1 MGDAVPSE
9 IICRDPEDSDRP
21 CPICAGKGVYAYD
34 VPPDDPRFGK
44 FQRCPNNPVQRDNF
58 LQERLRRYGQL
69 SAYRDKTFANFNTD
83 MTGGSYT
90 QNINASLSD
99 AKQSAQRYARQPDG
113 WIVFEGSYGCGK
125 THLAVAIANERLE
138 QFGRQVIFVT
148 APDLLDFLRVSIRSD
163 SDSAYDDYFERVRNV
178 SLLVLDDLGVENPS
192 PWAKEKLFQL
202 LNFRHVNRLATV
214 ITTNTPFDELDP
226 WLSSRMMDP
235 RIVSLVRINA
245 PDYRRTTR
253 VRSLDDGFS
262 NLQLYRHMTFASFA
276 TDSYFRDESASLLR
290 VKAAAERW
298 TRVPE
303 NWLCILGDY
312 GSGKTHLAAS
322 IANRLHENGKDVF
335 FYTITDLLDFLR
347 VAFDPQS
354 NSRFDKRFHEIQ
366 NVPYLILDD
375 LSLASATPWA
385 KEKLFQIIDS
395 RYLAK
400 LPTVVTVSDTMERLE
415 AISPR
420 LATRLLD
427 RRICEVYALEQVR
440 SYIDRMNSQA

>member
-1 MGDAVPSE
+1 M
-9 IICRDPEDSDRP
+9 
-21 CPICAGKGVYAYD
+21 
-34 VPPDDPRFGK
+34 
-44 FQRCPNNPVQRDNF
+44 
-58 LQERLRRYGQL
+58 QERLRRYGQL
-69 SAYRDKTFANFNTD
+69 SAYRDKTFAGFLTGIA
-83 MTGGSYT
+83 GGSYT
-90 QNINASLSD
+90 QNVNASLSD
-99 AKQSAQRYARQPDG
+99 AKQRAQQYARQPNG
-113 WIVFEGSYGCGK
+113 WVVFEGPYGCGK

-138 QFGRQVIFVT
+138 QFGHQVIFVT

-163 SDSAYDDYFERVRNV
+163 SDSGYDDYFERVRNV
-178 SLLVLDDLGVENPS
+178 ALLVLDDLGVENPS

-202 LNFRHVNRLATV
+202 LNYRHVNRLATV

-245 PDYRRTTR
+245 PDFRRTTR
-253 VRSLDDGFS
+253 ARSLDAGFS
-262 NLQLYRHMTFASFA
+262 NLQLYSDMTFETFS
-276 TDSYFRDESASLLR
+276 TDSYFHDESASLGR
-290 VKAAAERW
+290 VKAAAARW
-298 TRVPE
+298 AQAPE

-312 GSGKTHLAAS
+312 GSGKTHLAAA

-366 NVPYLILDD
+366 NAPYLILDD
-375 LSLASATPWA
+375 LSLASATAWA

-400 LPTVVTVSDTMERLE
+400 LPTVVTISETIERLE
-415 AISPR
+415 ATSPR

-427 RRICEVYALEQVR
+427 QRICQVYALERVR
-440 SYIDRMNSQA
+440 SYSDRMNSQA

>member
-1 MGDAVPSE
+1 M
-9 IICRDPEDSDRP
+9 
-21 CPICAGKGVYAYD
+21 YAFD
-34 VPPDDPRFGK
+34 VALDDPRFGK

-69 SAYRDKTFANFNTD
+69 SAYREKTFANFQTD
-83 MTGGSYT
+83 ITGGSYT
-90 QNINASLSD
+90 QNVIASLFD
-99 AKQSAQRYARQPDG
+99 AKAAAQRYAQDPSG
-113 WIVFEGSYGCGK
+113 WIVFEGPFGCGK

-138 QFGRQVIFVT
+138 QFGHKVIFVT
-148 APDLLDFLRVSIRSD
+148 APDLLDFLRVSIRAD
-163 SDSAYDDYFERVRNV
+163 SESGYDDYFERVRNV
-178 SLLVLDDLGVENPS
+178 SLLALDDLGVENPS

-202 LNFRHVNRLATV
+202 LNFRHVNQLATV

-226 WLSSRMMDP
+226 WLSSRMLDR
-235 RIVSLVRINA
+235 RIVKHVRINA

-253 VRSLDDGFS
+253 AQSLDTGFS
-262 NLQLYRHMTFASFA
+262 NLHLYRDMTFTTFS
-276 TDSYFRDESASLLR
+276 TDSYFRDESASLRR

-298 TRVPE
+298 ARSPE

-322 IANRLHENGKDVF
+322 IANQLHESGKDLY

-354 NSRFDKRFHEIQ
+354 NSRFDKRFHDIQ

-400 LPTVVTVSDTMERLE
+400 LPTVVTVSDTIERLE
-415 AISPR
+415 DTSPR

-427 RRICEVYALEQVR
+427 QRLCAVYALERVR
-440 SYIDRMNSQA
+440 SFIDRMNSQA

>member
-1 MGDAVPSE
+1 M
-9 IICRDPEDSDRP
+9 
-21 CPICAGKGVYAYD
+21 
-34 VPPDDPRFGK
+34 
-44 FQRCPNNPVQRDNF
+44 QRDSF

-69 SAYRDKTFANFNTD
+69 SAYRDKTFAGFHTD
-83 MTGGSYT
+83 MAGGSYT
-90 QNINASLSD
+90 QNVNASLSD
-99 AKQSAQRYARQPDG
+99 AKGAAQQYARKPAG
-113 WIVFEGSYGCGK
+113 WIVLEGQVGSGK

-138 QFGRQVIFVT
+138 QFGHQVIFVT

-163 SDSAYDDYFERVRNV
+163 SDSGYDDYFERVRNV

-202 LNFRHVNRLATV
+202 LNYRHVNRLATV

-235 RIVSLVRINA
+235 HIVRLVRINA

-253 VRSLDDGFS
+253 ARSLDVGYS
-262 NLQLYRHMTFASFA
+262 NFQLYKEMTFDSFS
-276 TDSYFRDESASLLR
+276 TDSYYRDEAASLRR
-290 VKAAAERW
+290 VKSAAARW
-298 TRVPE
+298 AETPE
-303 NWLCILGDY
+303 NWLCLLGDF

-322 IANRLHENGKDVF
+322 IANQLHESGRDVF

-395 RYLAK
+395 RYLTK

-415 AISPR
+415 ESSPR

-427 RRICEVYALEQVR
+427 RRICEVYALERVR
-440 SYIDRMNSQA
+440 SFIDRMNSQA

>member
-1 MGDAVPSE
+1 M
-9 IICRDPEDSDRP
+9 
-21 CPICAGKGVYAYD
+21 
-34 VPPDDPRFGK
+34 DDPRFGK

-69 SAYRDKTFANFNTD
+69 SAYRDKTFENFQTD
-83 MTGGSYT
+83 ITGGSYT
-90 QNINASLSD
+90 QNVNASLSD
-99 AKQSAQRYARQPDG
+99 AKQAARRYAQDPSG
-113 WIVFEGSYGCGK
+113 WIVFEGPVGCGK

-138 QFGRQVIFVT
+138 QFGHQVIFVT
-148 APDLLDFLRVSIRSD
+148 APDLLDFLRVSIRAD
-163 SDSAYDDYFERVRNV
+163 SDSGYDDYFERVRNV
-178 SLLVLDDLGVENPS
+178 SLLALDDLGVENPS

-202 LNFRHVNRLATV
+202 LNFRHVNQLATV

-235 RIVSLVRINA
+235 RIVRHVRINA
-245 PDYRRTTR
+245 PDYRRTARART
-253 VRSLDDGFS
+253 LDAGFS
-262 NLQLYRHMTFASFA
+262 NLHLYRDMTFKTFS
-276 TDSYFRDESASLLR
+276 TDSYFRDESASLRR
-290 VKAAAERW
+290 VKAAAESWARS
-298 TRVPE
+298 PE

-322 IANRLHENGKDVF
+322 IANQLHENGKELF
-335 FYTITDLLDFLR
+335 FYTITDLLDLLR

-354 NSRFDKRFHEIQ
+354 NTRFDKRFHDIQ
-366 NVPYLILDD
+366 NVAYLILDD

-400 LPTVVTVSDTMERLE
+400 LPTVVTVSDTIERLE
-415 AISPR
+415 ETSPR

-427 RRICEVYALEQVR
+427 QRLCEVYALERVR
-440 SYIDRMNSQA
+440 SFIDRMNSQA

>member
-1 MGDAVPSE
+1 M
-9 IICRDPEDSDRP
+9 
-21 CPICAGKGVYAYD
+21 
-34 VPPDDPRFGK
+34 
-44 FQRCPNNPVQRDNF
+44 QRDNF

-69 SAYRDKTFANFNTD
+69 SAYRDKTFAGFHTD

-90 QNINASLSD
+90 QNVSASLSD
-99 AKQSAQRYARQPDG
+99 AKHAAQRYARRPKG
-113 WIVFEGSYGCGK
+113 WIVFEGHYGCGK

-138 QFGRQVIFVT
+138 QFGHQVIFVT

-163 SDSAYDDYFERVRNV
+163 SDSGYDDYFERVRNV

-235 RIVSLVRINA
+235 RIVELVRINA

-253 VRSLDDGFS
+253 SRSLDAGFG
-262 NLQLYRHMTFASFA
+262 NLQLYSDMTFETFS
-276 TDSYFRDESASLLR
+276 TDSYFRDESASLRR

-298 TRVPE
+298 AKAPE

-322 IANRLHENGKDVF
+322 IANRLHESGKDLF

-385 KEKLFQIIDS
+385 KEKLFQIVDS

-400 LPTVVTVSDTMERLE
+400 LPTVVTVSDTIERLE
-415 AISPR
+415 ETSPR

-427 RRICEVYALEQVR
+427 QRICEVHALERVR

>member
-1 MGDAVPSE
+1 M
-9 IICRDPEDSDRP
+9 
-21 CPICAGKGVYAYD
+21 
-34 VPPDDPRFGK
+34 
-44 FQRCPNNPVQRDNF
+44 
-58 LQERLRRYGQL
+58 QERLRRYGQL
-69 SAYRDKTFANFNTD
+69 SAYRDKTFAGFVTD

-90 QNINASLSD
+90 QNVSASLSD
-99 AKQSAQRYARQPDG
+99 AKQRAQQYARQPNG
-113 WIVFEGSYGCGK
+113 WVVFEGQYGCGK

-138 QFGRQVIFVT
+138 QFGHQVIFVT

-163 SDSAYDDYFERVRNV
+163 SDSGYDDYFERVRNV
-178 SLLVLDDLGVENPS
+178 ALLVLDDLGVENPS

-202 LNFRHVNRLATV
+202 LNYRHVNRLATV

-245 PDYRRTTR
+245 PDFRRTTR
-253 VRSLDDGFS
+253 ARSLDAGFS
-262 NLQLYRHMTFASFA
+262 NLQLYRSMTFETFA
-276 TDSYFRDESASLLR
+276 TDSYFREESASLGR
-290 VKAAAERW
+290 VKAAASRW
-298 TRVPE
+298 AQTPE

-312 GSGKTHLAAS
+312 GSGKTHLAAA
-322 IANRLHENGKDVF
+322 IANRLHENGQDVF

-366 NVPYLILDD
+366 NAPYLILDD
-375 LSLASATPWA
+375 LSLASATAWA

-400 LPTVVTVSDTMERLE
+400 APTVVTISETIERLE
-415 AISPR
+415 ATSPR

-427 RRICEVYALEQVR
+427 QRICQVYALERVR
-440 SYIDRMNSQA
+440 SYSDRMNSQA

>member
-1 MGDAVPSE
+1 M
-9 IICRDPEDSDRP
+9 
-21 CPICAGKGVYAYD
+21 
-34 VPPDDPRFGK
+34 
-44 FQRCPNNPVQRDNF
+44 
-58 LQERLRRYGQL
+58 QERLRRYGQL
-69 SAYRDKTFANFNTD
+69 SAYRDKTFAAFQTD
-83 MTGGSYT
+83 MAGGSYT
-90 QNINASLSD
+90 QNVNASLSD
-99 AKQSAQRYARQPDG
+99 AKGSARRYALQPTG
-113 WIVFEGSYGCGK
+113 WIVFEGPYGCGK

-138 QFGRQVIFVT
+138 KFGHQVIFVT
-148 APDLLDFLRVSIRSD
+148 APDLLDFLRVGIRSD
-163 SDSAYDDYFERVRNV
+163 SDSGYDDYFERVRNV
-178 SLLVLDDLGVENPS
+178 SLLVIDDLGVENPS

-202 LNFRHVNRLATV
+202 LNYRHVNQLSTV

-253 VRSLDDGFS
+253 AQSLDVGF
-262 NLQLYRHMTFASFA
+262 NNFQLYRDMTFDSFS
-276 TDSYFRDESASLLR
+276 TDSYFRDESASLRR
-290 VKAAAERW
+290 VKVAAERW
-298 TRVPE
+298 AKAPE
-303 NWLCILGDY
+303 DWLCILGDY

-322 IANRLHENGKDVF
+322 IANRLHESGKDVF

-354 NSRFDKRFHEIQ
+354 NSRFDKRFHDIQ

-375 LSLASATPWA
+375 LSLASATAWA
-385 KEKLFQIIDS
+385 KEKLFQILDS

-400 LPTVVTVSDTMERLE
+400 LPTVVTVSDTIERLE
-415 AISPR
+415 ENSPR

-427 RRICEVYALEQVR
+427 QRICAVYALEGVR

>member
-1 MGDAVPSE
+1 M
-9 IICRDPEDSDRP
+9 
-21 CPICAGKGVYAYD
+21 
-34 VPPDDPRFGK
+34 
-44 FQRCPNNPVQRDNF
+44 
-58 LQERLRRYGQL
+58 QERLRRYGQL
-69 SAYRDKTFANFNTD
+69 SAYRDKTFAGFLTD
-83 MTGGSYT
+83 IAGGSYT
-90 QNINASLSD
+90 QNVNASLSD
-99 AKQSAQRYARQPDG
+99 AKQRAQQYARQPNG
-113 WIVFEGSYGCGK
+113 WVVFEGPYGCGK

-138 QFGRQVIFVT
+138 QFGHQVIFVT

-163 SDSAYDDYFERVRNV
+163 SDSGYDDYFERVRNV
-178 SLLVLDDLGVENPS
+178 ALLVLDDLGVENPS

-202 LNFRHVNRLATV
+202 LNYRHVNRLGTV

-245 PDYRRTTR
+245 PDFRRTTR
-253 VRSLDDGFS
+253 ARSLDAGFS
-262 NLQLYRHMTFASFA
+262 NLQLYRSMTFETFA
-276 TDSYFRDESASLLR
+276 TDSYFRQESASLGR
-290 VKAAAERW
+290 VKEAAARW
-298 TRVPE
+298 AQAPE

-312 GSGKTHLAAS
+312 GSGKTHLAAA

-366 NVPYLILDD
+366 NAPYLILDD
-375 LSLASATPWA
+375 LSLASATAWA

-400 LPTVVTVSDTMERLE
+400 LPTVVTISETIERLE
-415 AISPR
+415 ATSPR

-427 RRICEVYALEQVR
+427 QRICQVYALERVR
-440 SYIDRMNSQA
+440 SYSDRMNSQA

>member
-1 MGDAVPSE
+1 M
-9 IICRDPEDSDRP
+9 
-21 CPICAGKGVYAYD
+21 
-34 VPPDDPRFGK
+34 
-44 FQRCPNNPVQRDNF
+44 QRDNF

-69 SAYRDKTFANFNTD
+69 SAYRDKTFAAFHTD

-90 QNINASLSD
+90 QNVNASLSD
-99 AKQSAQRYARQPDG
+99 AKQAAQQYARNPSG
-113 WIVFEGSYGCGK
+113 WIVFEGQYGCGK
-125 THLAVAIANERLE
+125 THLAVAIANQRLE
-138 QFGRQVIFVT
+138 QFGHQVIFVT
-148 APDLLDFLRVSIRSD
+148 APDLLDFLRVSIRAD
-163 SDSAYDDYFERVRNV
+163 SDTGYDDYFERVRNV

-202 LNFRHVNRLATV
+202 LNYRHVNRLATV
-214 ITTNTPFDELDP
+214 ITTNTAFDELDP

-235 RIVSLVRINA
+235 QVVRLIRINA

-253 VRSLDDGFS
+253 ARSLDAGFS
-262 NLQLYRHMTFASFA
+262 NLQLYRDMTFATFS
-276 TDSYFRDESASLLR
+276 TDSYFRDESASLGR
-290 VKAAAERW
+290 IKAAAQRW
-298 TRVPE
+298 AQAPE

-312 GSGKTHLAAS
+312 GSGKTHLAAA
-322 IANRLHENGKDVF
+322 IANQLNESGKDLL

-385 KEKLFQIIDS
+385 KEKLFQIMDS

-400 LPTVVTVSDTMERLE
+400 LPTVVTVSDTIERLE
-415 AISPR
+415 AVSPR

-427 RRICEVYALEQVR
+427 QRICEVYALERVR

>member
-1 MGDAVPSE
+1 
-9 IICRDPEDSDRP
+9 
-21 CPICAGKGVYAYD
+21 
-34 VPPDDPRFGK
+34 
-44 FQRCPNNPVQRDNF
+44 VQRDNF

-69 SAYRDKTFANFNTD
+69 SAYREKTFANFHTD
-83 MTGGSYT
+83 ISGGSYT
-90 QNINASLSD
+90 QNVIASLSD
-99 AKQSAQRYARQPDG
+99 AKAAAQRYAQDPSG
-113 WIVFEGSYGCGK
+113 WIVFEGPFGCGK
-125 THLAVAIANERLE
+125 THLAVSIANERLE
-138 QFGRQVIFVT
+138 QFGHQVIFVT
-148 APDLLDFLRVSIRSD
+148 APDLLDFLRVSIRAD
-163 SDSAYDDYFERVRNV
+163 SDSGYDDYFERVRNV
-178 SLLVLDDLGVENPS
+178 SLLALDDLGVENPS

-226 WLSSRMMDP
+226 WLSSRMLDP
-235 RIVSLVRINA
+235 RIVKHVRINA

-253 VRSLDDGFS
+253 AQTLDAGFS
-262 NLQLYRHMTFASFA
+262 NLHLYRDMTFTTFS
-276 TDSYFRDESASLLR
+276 TDSYFRDESASLRR
-290 VKAAAERW
+290 VKTAAERW
-298 TRVPE
+298 ARSPE

-322 IANRLHENGKDVF
+322 IANQLHESGKDLF
-335 FYTITDLLDFLR
+335 FYTITDLLDLLR

-354 NSRFDKRFHEIQ
+354 NSRFDKRFHDIQ

-400 LPTVVTVSDTMERLE
+400 LPTVVTVSDTIERLE
-415 AISPR
+415 ETSPR

-427 RRICEVYALEQVR
+427 QRLCAVYALERVR
-440 SYIDRMNSQA
+440 SFIDRMNSQA

>member
-1 MGDAVPSE
+1 M
-9 IICRDPEDSDRP
+9 
-21 CPICAGKGVYAYD
+21 
-34 VPPDDPRFGK
+34 DDQRFGK

-69 SAYRDKTFANFNTD
+69 SAYRDKNFANFQTD
-83 MTGGSYT
+83 ITGGSYK
-90 QNINASLSD
+90 QNVKASLSD
-99 AKQSAQRYARQPDG
+99 AKNAAQRYAQDPRG
-113 WIVFEGSYGCGK
+113 WIVFEGPVGCGK

-138 QFGRQVIFVT
+138 QFGHQVIFVT
-148 APDLLDFLRVSIRSD
+148 APDLLDFLRVSIRADTD
-163 SDSAYDDYFERVRNV
+163 SGYDDYFERVRNV
-178 SLLVLDDLGVENPS
+178 SLLALDDLGVENPS

-226 WLSSRMMDP
+226 WLSSRMLDP
-235 RIVSLVRINA
+235 RIVVRVRINA

-253 VRSLDDGFS
+253 ARSLDTGFS
-262 NLQLYRHMTFASFA
+262 NLHIYRDMTFTTFS
-276 TDSYFRDESASLLR
+276 TDSYFREESASLRR
-290 VKAAAERW
+290 VKAAAKRW
-298 TRVPE
+298 ARSPE

-322 IANRLHENGKDVF
+322 IANHLRESGKDLF
-335 FYTITDLLDFLR
+335 FFTITDLLDFLR

-354 NSRFDKRFHEIQ
+354 NSRFDKRFHDIQ

-400 LPTVVTVSDTMERLE
+400 LPTVVTVSDTIERLE
-415 AISPR
+415 ETSPR

-427 RRICEVYALEQVR
+427 QRLCQVYALERVR
-440 SYIDRMNSQA
+440 SFIDRLNSQA

>member
-1 MGDAVPSE
+1 M
-9 IICRDPEDSDRP
+9 
-21 CPICAGKGVYAYD
+21 
-34 VPPDDPRFGK
+34 
-44 FQRCPNNPVQRDNF
+44 
-58 LQERLRRYGQL
+58 QERLRRYGQL
-69 SAYRDKTFANFNTD
+69 SAYRDKTFAAFQTD
-83 MTGGSYT
+83 MAGGSYT
-90 QNINASLSD
+90 QNVNASLSD
-99 AKQSAQRYARQPDG
+99 AKGTAQSYARQPNG
-113 WIVFEGSYGCGK
+113 WIVFEGQFGCGK

-138 QFGRQVIFVT
+138 QFGHQVIFVT
-148 APDLLDFLRVSIRSD
+148 APDLLDFLRVSIRAESD
-163 SDSAYDDYFERVRNV
+163 SGYDDYFERVRNV

-202 LNFRHVNRLATV
+202 LNYRHVNRLATI

-235 RIVSLVRINA
+235 RIVRLVRINA

-253 VRSLDDGFS
+253 ARALDYGFS
-262 NLQLYRHMTFASFA
+262 NLQLYKAMTFETF
-276 TDSYFRDESASLLR
+276 TTESYFRHESASLQR
-290 VKAAAERW
+290 VKSAAERW
-298 TRVPE
+298 ATKPE
-303 NWLCILGDY
+303 NWLCLMGDY

-347 VAFDPQS
+347 VAFDPQT

-400 LPTVVTVSDTMERLE
+400 LPTVVTAPDTMERLE
-415 AISPR
+415 ELSPR

-427 RRICEVYALEQVR
+427 QRICEVYALEQVR
-440 SYIDRMNSQA
+440 SYIDRLNSQA

>member
-1 MGDAVPSE
+1 M
-9 IICRDPEDSDRP
+9 
-21 CPICAGKGVYAYD
+21 
-34 VPPDDPRFGK
+34 
-44 FQRCPNNPVQRDNF
+44 
-58 LQERLRRYGQL
+58 QERLRRYGQL
-69 SAYRDKTFANFNTD
+69 SAYRDKTFAGFVTD
-83 MTGGSYT
+83 ITGGSYT
-90 QNINASLSD
+90 QNVNASLSD
-99 AKQSAQRYARQPDG
+99 AKQRAQQYARQPNG
-113 WIVFEGSYGCGK
+113 WVVFEGPYGCGK

-138 QFGRQVIFVT
+138 QFGHQVIFVT

-163 SDSAYDDYFERVRNV
+163 SDSGYDDYFERVRNV
-178 SLLVLDDLGVENPS
+178 ALLVLDDLGVENPS

-202 LNFRHVNRLATV
+202 LNYRHVNRLATV

-245 PDYRRTTR
+245 PDFRRTTR
-253 VRSLDDGFS
+253 ARSQEIGFS
-262 NLQLYRHMTFASFA
+262 NLQLYRSMTFETFD
-276 TDSYFRDESASLLR
+276 TDSYFREESASLRR
-290 VKAAAERW
+290 VKAAAARW
-298 TRVPE
+298 AQAPE

-322 IANRLHENGKDVF
+322 IANRIHENGKDVF

-366 NVPYLILDD
+366 NAPFLILDD
-375 LSLASATPWA
+375 LSLASATAWA

-400 LPTVVTVSDTMERLE
+400 LPTVVTISETIERLE
-415 AISPR
+415 ATSPR

-427 RRICEVYALEQVR
+427 QRICQVYALERVR
-440 SYIDRMNSQA
+440 SYSDRMNSQT

>member
-1 MGDAVPSE
+1 M
-9 IICRDPEDSDRP
+9 
-21 CPICAGKGVYAYD
+21 
-34 VPPDDPRFGK
+34 
-44 FQRCPNNPVQRDNF
+44 
-58 LQERLRRYGQL
+58 QERLRRYGQL
-69 SAYRDKTFANFNTD
+69 SAYRDKTFAGFLTD
-83 MTGGSYT
+83 IAGGSYT
-90 QNINASLSD
+90 QNVNASLSD
-99 AKQSAQRYARQPDG
+99 AKQRAQQYARQPNG
-113 WIVFEGSYGCGK
+113 WVVFEGPYGCGK

-138 QFGRQVIFVT
+138 QFGHQVIFVT

-163 SDSAYDDYFERVRNV
+163 SDSGYDDYFERVRNV
-178 SLLVLDDLGVENPS
+178 ALLVLDDLGVENPS

-202 LNFRHVNRLATV
+202 LNYRHVNRLGTV

-245 PDYRRTTR
+245 PDFRRTTR
-253 VRSLDDGFS
+253 ARSQEIGFS
-262 NLQLYRHMTFASFA
+262 NLQLYRSMTFETFD
-276 TDSYFRDESASLLR
+276 TDSYFREESASLRR
-290 VKAAAERW
+290 VKAAAARW
-298 TRVPE
+298 AQAPE

-312 GSGKTHLAAS
+312 GSGKTHLAAA

-366 NVPYLILDD
+366 NAPYLILDD
-375 LSLASATPWA
+375 LSLASATAWA

-400 LPTVVTVSDTMERLE
+400 LPTVVTISETFERLE
-415 AISPR
+415 ATSPR

-427 RRICEVYALEQVR
+427 QRICQVYALERVR
-440 SYIDRMNSQA
+440 SYSDRMNSQA

>member
-1 MGDAVPSE
+1 M
-9 IICRDPEDSDRP
+9 
-21 CPICAGKGVYAYD
+21 
-34 VPPDDPRFGK
+34 
-44 FQRCPNNPVQRDNF
+44 
-58 LQERLRRYGQL
+58 QERLRRYGQL
-69 SAYRDKTFANFNTD
+69 SAYRDKTFAGFVTD
-83 MTGGSYT
+83 ITGGSYT
-90 QNINASLSD
+90 QNVNASLSD
-99 AKQSAQRYARQPDG
+99 AKQRAQQYARQPNG
-113 WIVFEGSYGCGK
+113 WVVFEGPYGCGK

-138 QFGRQVIFVT
+138 QFGHQVIFVT

-163 SDSAYDDYFERVRNV
+163 SDSGYDDYFERVRNV
-178 SLLVLDDLGVENPS
+178 ALLVLDDLGVENPS

-202 LNFRHVNRLATV
+202 LNYRHVNRLGTV

-245 PDYRRTTR
+245 PDFRRTTR
-253 VRSLDDGFS
+253 ARSLDAGFS
-262 NLQLYRHMTFASFA
+262 NLQLYRSMTFETFA
-276 TDSYFRDESASLLR
+276 TDSYFRQESASLGH
-290 VKAAAERW
+290 VKEAAARW
-298 TRVPE
+298 AQAPE

-312 GSGKTHLAAS
+312 GSGKTHLAAA

-366 NVPYLILDD
+366 NAPYLILDD
-375 LSLASATPWA
+375 LSLASATAWA

-400 LPTVVTVSDTMERLE
+400 LPTVVTISETIERLE
-415 AISPR
+415 ATSPR

-427 RRICEVYALEQVR
+427 QRICQVYALERVR
-440 SYIDRMNSQA
+440 SYSDRMNSQA